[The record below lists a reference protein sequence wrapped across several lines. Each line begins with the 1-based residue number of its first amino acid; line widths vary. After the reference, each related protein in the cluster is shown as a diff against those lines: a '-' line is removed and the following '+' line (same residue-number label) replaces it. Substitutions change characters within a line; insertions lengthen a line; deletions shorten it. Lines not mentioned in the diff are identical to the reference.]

1 MNTKIRLL
9 KNFQTPRQQT
19 TNNQTTKTCGRRLQ
33 ISRIDQQK
41 IPLDLRKTHA
51 ETTMNM

>member
-1 MNTKIRLL
+1 MATDNKH
-9 KNFQTPRQQT
+9 
-19 TNNQTTKTCGRRLQ
+19 TNNQNLWKKTANINNRPAE
-33 ISRIDQQK
+33 